1 MVTQIS
7 TIKSYLVYNPHDE
20 LSYKVDLEIDHTNFD
35 EESICITDQNGL
47 EVENEETFSEVEA
60 IFDGY
65 YTNIEG
71 FSEEDE

>member
-1 MVTQIS
+1 MVTQIL
-7 TIKSYLVYNPHDE
+7 TTKSYLVYNHHDE
-20 LSYKVDLEIDHTNFD
+20 QSYRVDLEIDHTDFD
-35 EESICITDQNGL
+35 EESICIIDQNGL